1 MTGPLPGE
9 VRLAKVP
16 TMVAMFRM
24 SAVMWN
30 AHRVHYDQAYA
41 TGVEG
46 HAGVLVPA
54 NLLSSYLC
62 EAVMAWAGPRGRI
75 VRIAFRTRSPVLA
88 DAALTAWARPVSTVE
103 DTGVVELEIGIED
116 SAGGSPVTGTARV
129 RTAPAAGPDRS
140 PGNLA
145 Q

>member
-1 MTGPLPGE
+1 VTGE

-16 TMVAMFRM
+16 TMVALFRM

-54 NLLSSYLC
+54 NLLSCYLC
-62 EAVMAWAGPRGRI
+62 EAVMACAGPRGRV
-75 VRIAFRTRSPVLA
+75 VRMTFQTRSPVLA
-88 DAALTAWARPVSTVE
+88 DTALTAWARPVSGPDDSGLV
-103 DTGVVELEIGIED
+103 DLEIGID
-116 SAGGSPVTGTARV
+116 DDAGGAPVTGTARV
-129 RTAPAAGPDRS
+129 RIPPDAG
-140 PGNLA
+140 
-145 Q
+145 

>member
-1 MTGPLPGE
+1 MTGE
-9 VRLAKVP
+9 VRLTKVP
-16 TMVAMFRM
+16 TMVALFRM

-62 EAVMAWAGPRGRI
+62 EAVMAWGGPDGRI
-75 VRIAFRTRSPVLA
+75 VRMTFRTRAPVLA
-88 DAALTAWARPVSTVE
+88 DTVLTAWARPVPGAAG
-103 DTGVVELEIGIED
+103 DGTGVVELEIGID
-116 SAGGSPVTGTARV
+116 DGAGGSPVTGTAQVRV
-129 RTAPAAGPDRS
+129 AMAGE
-140 PGNLA
+140 A
-145 Q
+145 

>member
-1 MTGPLPGE
+1 VTGE

-30 AHRVHYDQAYA
+30 AHRVHYDLAYA
-41 TGVEG
+41 IQVEG

-62 EAVMAWAGPRGRI
+62 EAAMAVAGPRGRI
-75 VRIAFRTRSPVLA
+75 VRMTFRTKAPVLA
-88 DAALTAWARPVSTVE
+88 DTPLTAWARPGP
-103 DTGVVELEIGIED
+103 DDGTGVVDLEIGID
-116 SAGGSPVTGTARV
+116 DATGATPVTGTARI
-129 RTAPAAGPDRS
+129 RLPE
-140 PGNLA
+140 NLA

>member
-1 MTGPLPGE
+1 MQL
-9 VRLAKVP
+9 RKAP
-16 TMVAMFRM
+16 TMVALFRM

-62 EAVMAWAGPRGRI
+62 EAVMAWGGPDSRVLRMS
-75 VRIAFRTRSPVLA
+75 FRTRAPVLA
-88 DAALTAWARPVSTVE
+88 DAVLTVWARPRPGTSADGTVE
-103 DTGVVELEIGIED
+103 LDIGID
-116 SAGGSPVTGTARV
+116 DAAGGVAVTGTARV
-129 RTAPAAGPDRS
+129 RIPPGAGGP
-140 PGNLA
+140 
-145 Q
+145 